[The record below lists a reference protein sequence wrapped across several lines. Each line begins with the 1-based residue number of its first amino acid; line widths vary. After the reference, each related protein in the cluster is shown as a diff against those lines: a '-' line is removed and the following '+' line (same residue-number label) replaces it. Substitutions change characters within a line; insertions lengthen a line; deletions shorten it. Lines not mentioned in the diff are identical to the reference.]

1 MPAGYGSAEPAPR
14 ITTLPGTPAAST
26 LPHEIEP
33 VAMAAAAST
42 SMEEVPK
49 RGRERGDAPRVESAG
64 LSSVPK
70 RVPSTASADAGASGS
85 SVGGSAIIRLVPRGG
100 GDAAGPPLDVPL
112 EATTSQL
119 ESLVRELR
127 KSSGQA
133 KEDEDSQPYGFY
145 LGPQELGATLGSTLE
160 SAGVAAEGTIEVQY
174 HPLSVFRVLP
184 VTRCTDTLEGHT
196 APVLHTAFSPDGRML
211 ASSGGDCTVRLWDAL
226 SSLPRHTCTGHA
238 THVLCAAFSPDG
250 RKIAS
255 GDRDGEVRL
264 WDTLTGQMLCHP
276 LRGHRAWVT
285 GISWEPLHMT
295 EPGTERFATSSKDG
309 TARVWNARTGRHI
322 LSLSGHTASVES
334 VRWGGEGLVYTA
346 SRDRTVMVF
355 GVEAGATRGTVVRT
369 LSGHAHRVNA
379 LALSSDFV
387 CRTGAMHFGSRFGTG
402 KPAAAGSSIPD
413 ALKPAATAP
422 ASASV
427 SSSAAGA
434 AAGTV
439 VLAPFRPALPEEIEA
454 SKKRWAEFRSGAGEE
469 RLLSCSDDATII
481 LWTPKSSKKAVARLT
496 GHQQAVN
503 HIAFSADGRLA
514 ASAGFDKKVRLWDG
528 FTGRLLTTL
537 HGHVGAV
544 YMVAWSPDSRFLASA
559 SKDSTAKVWRVEKG
573 YRGKALHTL
582 PGHADEVYALDWS
595 PMGDR
600 VATGSKD
607 RTMRMWTH

>member
-1 MPAGYGSAEPAPR
+1 
-14 ITTLPGTPAAST
+14 
-26 LPHEIEP
+26 
-33 VAMAAAAST
+33 
-42 SMEEVPK
+42 
-49 RGRERGDAPRVESAG
+49 
-64 LSSVPK
+64 
-70 RVPSTASADAGASGS
+70 
-85 SVGGSAIIRLVPRGG
+85 
-100 GDAAGPPLDVPL
+100 
-112 EATTSQL
+112 
-119 ESLVRELR
+119 
-127 KSSGQA
+127 
-133 KEDEDSQPYGFY
+133 
-145 LGPQELGATLGSTLE
+145 
-160 SAGVAAEGTIEVQY
+160 
-174 HPLSVFRVLP
+174 
-184 VTRCTDTLEGHT
+184 
-196 APVLHTAFSPDGRML
+196 
-211 ASSGGDCTVRLWDAL
+211 
-226 SSLPRHTCTGHA
+226 
-238 THVLCAAFSPDG
+238 VLCAAFSPDG
-250 RKIAS
+250 RKLAS
-255 GDRDGEVRL
+255 GDRNGEVRL
-264 WDTLTGQMLCHP
+264 WDTLTGQLICSP

-285 GISWEPLHMT
+285 GISWEPLHST
-295 EPGTERFATSSKDG
+295 DGVTERLATSSKDG

-322 LSLSGHTASVES
+322 LTLSGHTAPVEC

-355 GVEAGATRGTVVRT
+355 GVDAGVSRATLVRT

-387 CRTGAMHFGSRFGTG
+387 CRTGAMHFGGQFGAGTPKAAG
-402 KPAAAGSSIPD
+402 STIPESLKPAAA
-413 ALKPAATAP
+413 AAATAAATAAA
-422 ASASV
+422 ASAASSSS
-427 SSSAAGA
+427 SSSASSTAL
-434 AAGTV
+434 
-439 VLAPFRPALPEEIEA
+439 VLAPFRPALAEEIEA
-454 SKKRWAEFRSGAGEE
+454 AKQRWAEFRAGAGEE

-481 LWTPKSSKKAVARLT
+481 LWTPQSSKKPVARLT

-573 YRGKALHTL
+573 FRGRALHTL